1 MLFQRVNRSDAERV
15 FVVVQNVSGAAL
27 VAGDAL
33 VLDHVTTVD
42 GVRAI
47 KPVAANLNLVGLA
60 TSAIADSGY
69 GLAQAY
75 GYCTFASVIPDV
87 TTAQAAGITLLP
99 TTASHN
105 LGGIAAKTVVSTG
118 ADTSQ
123 VTLLTTVATMTTP
136 ARTDGKVFLSLL

>member
-1 MLFQRVNRSDAERV
+1 MLLQRLNRSDAERV
-15 FVVVQNVSGAAL
+15 FIVVQNVTGSAI

-33 VLDHVTTVD
+33 TLDHVTTPD

-47 KPVAANLNLVGLA
+47 KPTAANLNLVGLA
-60 TSAIADSGY
+60 AAPIADTGY
-69 GLAQAY
+69 GLAQVY
-75 GYCTFASVIPDV
+75 GLCTFASVIPDI

-123 VTLLTTVATMTTP
+123 VTLLTTVATATTP
-136 ARTDGKVFLSLL
+136 ARVNGVVFLRLL

>member
-15 FVVVQNVSGAAL
+15 FVVVQNVTGAAI

-33 VLDHVTTVD
+33 TLDHVTTPD

-47 KPVAANLNLVGLA
+47 KPTAANLNLVGLA
-60 TSAIADSGY
+60 ASAIADTGY

-75 GYCTFASVIPDV
+75 GLCTFASVIPDV

-99 TTASHN
+99 TASSHN

-118 ADTSQ
+118 ADTAQ
-123 VTLLTTVATMTTP
+123 VTLLTTVATATTP
-136 ARTDGKVFLSLL
+136 ARVNGVVFLRLL

>member
-15 FVVVQNVSGAAL
+15 FVVVQNQTGAAL

-60 TSAIADSGY
+60 ASAIADTAY

-75 GYCTFASVIPDV
+75 GYCSFASVIPDV
-87 TTAQAAGITLLP
+87 TTAQAAGISLLP

-105 LGGIAAKTVVSTG
+105 LGGIGAKTVISTG
-118 ADTSQ
+118 ADVAQ
-123 VTLLTTVATMTTP
+123 VVLLETVATATTP
-136 ARTDGKVFLSLL
+136 ARVNGKVFLRLL

>member
-15 FVVVQNVSGAAL
+15 FVVVQNVTGAAV

-60 TSAIADSGY
+60 ASAIADSGY

-75 GYCTFASVIPDV
+75 GLNWGLA
-87 TTAQAAGITLLP
+87 
-99 TTASHN
+99 
-105 LGGIAAKTVVSTG
+105 
-118 ADTSQ
+118 
-123 VTLLTTVATMTTP
+123 
-136 ARTDGKVFLSLL
+136 

>member
-15 FVVVQNVSGAAL
+15 FVVVQNVTGAAI

-33 VLDHVTTVD
+33 TLDHVTTPD

-47 KPVAANLNLVGLA
+47 KPTTANLNLVGLA
-60 TSAIADSGY
+60 ASAIADTGY

-75 GYCTFASVIPDV
+75 GLCTFASVIPDV
-87 TTAQAAGITLLP
+87 TTAQAAGITLMP
-99 TTASHN
+99 TNASHN
-105 LGGIAAKTVVSTG
+105 LGGIAAKTAVSTG

-123 VTLLTTVATMTTP
+123 VTLLTTVATATTP
-136 ARTDGKVFLSLL
+136 ARVNGVVFLRLL